1 MNERRSE
8 PPVIPMTVVFRRNAD
23 ESMVNFSQCLE
34 KFPCIAFDTEFPGVI
49 HRTSINSS
57 DDEFYSALKANVEST
72 KVIQCGFTL
81 FNAKGQIG
89 GTWEIN
95 FSNFGDP
102 SDTRN
107 ETSIEFLRRH
117 GLDLNKIRNEGI
129 DMFGYGFFPKLL
141 NAFRSQ
147 KHVEFVTFQG
157 AYDFAYFLSILN
169 NGKLPET
176 RGEFALEVVKVFGE
190 VYDLKVMAGFCEGLG
205 EHLGLSKLAQLLK
218 IARVGRAHHAGSDS
232 LMTALVFIKLKQV
245 YEDSKFAK
253 GMLYGIGKRN
263 GVVNNTANELHSS
276 GGVGLIPSL
285 MCQQNVV
292 SSYQS
297 SNLMYQNGYFP
308 SYDQVPV
315 YYLSPSGLPTSLP
328 WMHYNGMYVNHQV
341 NHLPLST
348 FTYPT
353 ETPYAETP
361 YAAAAGAGYNLGPI
375 PNYYNNNNACFV
387 VE

>member
-1 MNERRSE
+1 MNENQGSE
-8 PPVIPMTVVFRRNAD
+8 PIPMKVVWGRNVD
-23 ESMVNFSQCLE
+23 EAMIQLKECL
-34 KFPCIAFDTEFPGVI
+34 KKYPLIAFDTEFPGVI
-49 HRTSINSS
+49 HHTHIDSS
-57 DDEFYSALKANVEST
+57 DDEWYRALKANVEST

-81 FNAKGQIG
+81 FNAVGQIG

-102 SDTRN
+102 WDTRN

-205 EHLGLSKLAQLLK
+205 EHLGLSKLAQLLN

-263 GVVNNTANELHSS
+263 LVTANELLLSS
-276 GGVGLIPSL
+276 GGSIPL
-285 MCQQNVV
+285 MCQQNLV
-292 SSYQS
+292 SYPS
-297 SNLMYQNGYFP
+297 SNLMYQNGYVP
-308 SYDQVPV
+308 SYDQLPV
-315 YYLSPSGLPTSLP
+315 YYLGPSGLP
-328 WMHYNGMYVNHQV
+328 WMHYNGMYVNQL

-348 FTYPT
+348 FAYSS
-353 ETPYAETP
+353 ETP
-361 YAAAAGAGYNLGPI
+361 YAAAAAGAGYLGPT